1 LHRVT
6 THFKIIR
13 RRVFGIWY
21 VVEEIGLY
29 LYLCTWISD
38 IMDGQKNKTNKNM
51 KENQKQQIAM
61 I

>member
-1 LHRVT
+1 
-6 THFKIIR
+6 
-13 RRVFGIWY
+13 VFGIWY